1 MPQEALIE
9 YLLFLITAMV
19 SFVLLR
25 VWKIP
30 TIETKLDNVIKETD
44 SNKNRIRTIDNVLN
58 NHETR
63 ITLLEKSEN
72 EKR

>member
-30 TIETKLDNVIKETD
+30 TIETKLDNVIKEKD